1 MSQKHQTIFRNARAD
16 TGYTIISTLLLNDD
30 ELSADALALAVAIIS
45 KPITWEFN
53 LAWARKRFDWGET
66 KSERTAREL
75 IARGFARK
83 HRHREPDGTLGP
95 MVYEFTDVP
104 HKFSKSDQPAIN
116 AERPKDIRNQAA
128 KTTERPNLPAENHS
142 AENLPADSAAH
153 INNRDLENTN
163 LNKKNTQAREPDS
176 PKTWK
181 KRDPFGLNPWQAK
194 DHSDVRF
201 DDDFRLVVCNGF
213 EEELCERLKPA
224 GLDLRDALDEAAKY
238 VQRSAAPAELKIQV
252 RSQIARLARE
262 AKERAE
268 VRGARVAKPKADVG
282 EAAGRTR
289 IERMRAEVERRKAE
303 NATLQ
308 EHCQ

>member
-153 INNRDLENTN
+153 INNRDLENT
-163 LNKKNTQAREPDS
+163 
-176 PKTWK
+176 
-181 KRDPFGLNPWQAK
+181 
-194 DHSDVRF
+194 
-201 DDDFRLVVCNGF
+201 DFRKKPPTPFSKGAVEVVSKSMKD
-213 EEELCERLKPA
+213 EA
-224 GLDLRDALDEAAKY
+224 GAPEAPPRRPKRISREDREAARAAKY
-238 VQRSAAPAELKIQV
+238 AEEWAA
-252 RSQIARLARE
+252 SDIAI
-262 AKERAE
+262 
-268 VRGARVAKPKADVG
+268 
-282 EAAGRTR
+282 AAA
-289 IERMRAEVERRKAE
+289 IAARKAKI
-303 NATLQ
+303 AQ
-308 EHCQ
+308 EAEERTNGRR